1 MTELVI
7 IGTVGTTVL
16 VATVAEKRLFKKGK
30 HIEAETIQSI
40 VNTILGG
47 VTFTSFLYFAWK
59 LVNMFILGA

>member
-1 MTELVI
+1 MVEMAVI
-7 IGTVGTTVL
+7 GVVGSTVL

-40 VNTILGG
+40 VNAILGG